1 MQFLL
6 RWALGRGQQICISNN
21 QPGDIDATGPQSFRF
36 SSKRYIIQKKKKTV
50 LLKHE
55 EWLLEQSVQSG
66 RTLFRA
72 GDLPPPLLP
81 SAGKLHL
88 HLSSSAATRDRG
100 TSFCTGQH
108 QQGSCFT
115 SGLVWRGRSTGLRC
129 SKNWWSSNMG
139 TFFSELGSS
148 RGDTALRRGE
158 RP

>member
-6 RWALGRGQQICISNN
+6 RWALGRGQQNCISNN

-55 EWLLEQSVQSG
+55 EWLLELSVQSG

-81 SAGKLHL
+81 RAGKLRL
-88 HLSSSAATRDRG
+88 HLSSSAATRYRG
-100 TSFCTGQH
+100 TSFLH
-108 QQGSCFT
+108 RAAPA
-115 SGLVWRGRSTGLRC
+115 GLLFHFWFGLQRE
-129 SKNWWSSNMG
+129 KHW
-139 TFFSELGSS
+139 THVLQK
-148 RGDTALRRGE
+148 LVVI
-158 RP
+158 

>member
-6 RWALGRGQQICISNN
+6 RWALGRGQQNCISNN

-88 HLSSSAATRDRG
+88 HLSSSAATG
-100 TSFCTGQH
+100 GPLSCTGQH

-115 SGLVWRGRSTGLRC
+115 SGLVCRGRSTGLMC
-129 SKNWWSSNMG
+129 SKNWWSSNMS

-148 RGDTALRRGE
+148 QGDTALRRGE